1 MTWNLNALNKIG
13 LYIIHTVIKKAS
25 FTRTISSVLTELII
39 VRMFSLNLFT
49 KFSIFLHGTGRPENL
64 GPNSLVLLHECFSIV
79 YFKNVL
85 RSHTG
90 YVIIAKVT
98 SCTCCSLTRE
108 YACVAINRF
117 GQTGVQPAVSDRSD
131 MEIAEVSCAA
141 LRWSADTNTVMF
153 F

>member
-1 MTWNLNALNKIG
+1 MSSAQSLPFFM
-13 LYIIHTVIKKAS
+13 IHNSNRHKKAS
-25 FTRTISSVLTELII
+25 STRTSSSILMELII
-39 VRMFSLNLFT
+39 VILMFSLNLFT